1 MNNQDSNNKYH
12 IHNVMNKDKSQIT
25 ENVFRFKKI
34 YSYLIPRKN
43 NIVFSDKSRKLTN
56 IGLICLYCGYIT
68 LNSSFQDNKKHL
80 QDKV

>member
-12 IHNVMNKDKSQIT
+12 IHNVLKDNQII

-43 NIVFSDKSRKLTN
+43 NIVFSDRSRKLTN

>member
-12 IHNVMNKDKSQIT
+12 IHNVLKDNQII

-43 NIVFSDKSRKLTN
+43 NIVFSDRSRKLTN
-56 IGLICLYCGYIT
+56 IGLICLYCGYIS
-68 LNSSFQDNKKHL
+68 LNSSYQDNKKHL

>member
-1 MNNQDSNNKYH
+1 MDNQNSKYH
-12 IHNVMNKDKSQIT
+12 IHNVLKDNQII

-43 NIVFSDKSRKLTN
+43 NIVFSDRSRNLTN

-68 LNSSFQDNKKHL
+68 LNSSFQENKKHL
-80 QDKV
+80 QDQV

>member
-12 IHNVMNKDKSQIT
+12 IHNVLKDNQIK

-34 YSYLIPRKN
+34 YSYLIPRKKTF
-43 NIVFSDKSRKLTN
+43 ISGDRSRKLTN
-56 IGLICLYCGYIT
+56 IGFICLYCGYIS
-68 LNSSFQDNKKHL
+68 LNSSYENNRKHL

>member
-12 IHNVMNKDKSQIT
+12 IHNVLKDNQIK

-43 NIVFSDKSRKLTN
+43 NIVFNDRSRKLTS

-80 QDKV
+80 ENKV

>member
-12 IHNVMNKDKSQIT
+12 IHNVLKDNQIK

-34 YSYLIPRKN
+34 YSYLIPRKKTF
-43 NIVFSDKSRKLTN
+43 ISGDRSRKLTA
-56 IGLICLYCGYIT
+56 IGLICLYCGYIS
-68 LNSSFQDNKKHL
+68 LNSSYQDNKKHL

>member
-12 IHNVMNKDKSQIT
+12 IHNVLKDNQIK

-34 YSYLIPRKN
+34 YSYLPRKN
-43 NIVFSDKSRKLTN
+43 SFIPSDRSRKLTS

-80 QDKV
+80 QDQV

>member
-1 MNNQDSNNKYH
+1 MNNQDSNIKYH
-12 IHNVMNKDKSQIT
+12 IHNVLKDNQIK

-43 NIVFSDKSRKLTN
+43 NIVFSDRSRKLTS

-80 QDKV
+80 QDQV